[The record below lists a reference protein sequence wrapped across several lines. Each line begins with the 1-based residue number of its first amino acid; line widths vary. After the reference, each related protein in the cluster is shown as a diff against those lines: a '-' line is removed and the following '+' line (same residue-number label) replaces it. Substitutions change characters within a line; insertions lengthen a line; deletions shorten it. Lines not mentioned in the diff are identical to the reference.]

1 MRRACRTWRIHENL
15 IKMLAGKREGKTI
28 PGMFSCN
35 LEDNIKI
42 DFEEIGFE

>member
-1 MRRACRTWRIHENL
+1 
-15 IKMLAGKREGKTI
+15 MLVGKREGKTI
-28 PGMFSCN
+28 PGMVSFN